1 MTRIGG
7 TASRRLTVGP
17 LPGRSKNVQT
27 SHPHTSAYRFR
38 SRGTGSKAI
47 WEQVLEELFSISRDR
62 FLGVAY
68 CILKNHD
75 DAEDAVQ
82 DAFLSASRHFAN
94 FEGRAAATTWLTRI
108 VINAALMMRRKRKN
122 TFIRALH
129 DLDRNEAD
137 YLEIIPDFHPNPEM
151 ASSRAESVAL
161 LDGLINEMNPLLRQ
175 AVKSAYYDE
184 LSSSE
189 ASSALAIPLS
199 TYKARLFR
207 GTRFLQSA
215 ARRKSKS
222 ASL

>member
-1 MTRIGG
+1 MT
-7 TASRRLTVGP
+7 TTSQS
-17 LPGRSKNVQT
+17 GRHKT
-27 SHPHTSAYRFR
+27 SQLVNPKSSSYRFLR
-38 SRGTGSKAI
+38 RQSRPKAI
-47 WEQVLEELFSISRDR
+47 PEQVLQEMFSISRDR

-68 CILKNHD
+68 CILKNQD

-94 FEGRAAATTWLTRI
+94 FEGRSAVTTWLTRI
-108 VINAALMMRRKRKN
+108 VKNASLMIRRKRKHSFVGSLSDVN
-122 TFIRALH
+122 GDDA
-129 DLDRNEAD
+129 N
-137 YLEIIPDFHPNPEM
+137 YLETIPDFHPNPEL
-151 ASSRAESVAL
+151 ACSRAESFAAL
-161 LDGLINEMNPLLRQ
+161 DALINEMNPLLRQ

-184 LSSSE
+184 LSSPE

-207 GTRFLQSA
+207 GTRVLQDR